1 MSNYLIHYAKGYEA
15 DEHKYTAKEYYN
27 GKWHYY
33 YGDKLDDGES
43 IAYPAGKKA
52 SNHDSIPNVRT
63 MTGVKNQTILDPFLE
78 VGGNLRDAGKSFV
91 EKKLQQLADAKKKKN
106 DVATK

>member
-33 YGDKLDDGES
+33 YGDKLDDGEA
-43 IAYPAGKKA
+43 ITYPAGKKA
-52 SNHDSIPNVRT
+52 SNHDNIPNVRT
-63 MTGVKNQTILDPFLE
+63 MTGVQNQTIFDPFME
-78 VGGNLRDAGKSFV
+78 IGSEIRSAGEKFV
-91 EKKLQQLADAKKKKN
+91 KQKLTQIANKKKN
-106 DVATK
+106 NVTAKK